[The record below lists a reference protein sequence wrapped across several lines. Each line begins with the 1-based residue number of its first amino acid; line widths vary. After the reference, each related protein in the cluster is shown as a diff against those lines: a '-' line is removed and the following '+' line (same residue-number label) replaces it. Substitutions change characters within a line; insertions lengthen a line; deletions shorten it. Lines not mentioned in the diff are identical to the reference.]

1 MKYLLIDLRKS
12 DEVFS
17 KHIEY
22 SDDHSVYNIPAN
34 MIRFNRDMII
44 KHLEYADKI
53 YIVSNTERRAQYI
66 KDKYFINYDNI
77 IVNEDIQFLK
87 LNHGE
92 NEIILEEGVMKL
104 NIIGSNAFNMYSIEK
119 VIQLILGTLII
130 GLGGYTYY
138 QMTKKKVT
146 KTINKIPLIVLILVG
161 VMTLIN
167 SVTKTYTLSILLQ
180 DYLN

>member
-12 DEVFS
+12 DEVYS

-34 MIRFNRDMII
+34 MIRFNKDMII

-53 YIVSNTERRAQYI
+53 YIVCSTARRAQYI
-66 KDKYFINYDNI
+66 KDKYFLDYENI
-77 IVNEDIQFLK
+77 IVNEELQFSR
-87 LNHGE
+87 LNYGE
-92 NEIILEEGVMKL
+92 NKIILEEGIIKL
-104 NIIGSNAFNMYSIEK
+104 NILGTNAFNMYSIIR
-119 VIQLILGTLII
+119 VIQLILGSLII

-138 QMTKKKVT
+138 QMTKKKIT
-146 KTINKIPLIVLILVG
+146 KTINKIPLIVLILIG
-161 VMTLIN
+161 VMALIN
-167 SVTKTYTLSILLQ
+167 SVTSTCTLSLLLQ